1 MGCPKGQYYCNDE
14 QMCKSIPSGHK
25 VLKSGELVKEDLK
38 KQISNEFENLTKSR
52 TFNSFKKDALDIKGK
67 LEGAANK
74 FNKPEVKQQLQT
86 GVKNIANT
94 AIDQLTKAA
103 KKKVNS
109 FGEGAYEG
117 GGTIINPSGL
127 RNNWGIPPVKSVPSK
142 TYSEV
147 DLIKMMT
154 LGGAQAKKK
163 VNPKKNPIIN
173 ASYKPK
179 GNTIEEIDGSK
190 VALGLTAGVFG
201 AGIEL
206 ARRGKKFADKL
217 KEKMDKRTKLKEE
230 TQGGIN
236 IETYTDG
243 IQFNEIETV
252 NIIEPPKMK
261 SSAHLTF
268 IENLKGETK

>member
-127 RNNWGIPPVKSVPSK
+127 RNKWGIPPLKPGGGRIKEVPLTPSQNRMLVK
-142 TYSEV
+142 TH
-147 DLIKMMT
+147 
-154 LGGAQAKKK
+154 KKK
-163 VNPKKNPIIN
+163 VDPKKNPIIS
-173 ASYKPK
+173 SYKP
-179 GNTIEEIDGSK
+179 E
-190 VALGLTAGVFG
+190 
-201 AGIEL
+201 
-206 ARRGKKFADKL
+206 GKL
-217 KEKMDKRTKLKEE
+217 IEE

>member
-14 QMCKSIPSGHK
+14 QMCKSIPAGHK

-38 KQISNEFENLTKSR
+38 KQINNELQNLTKSK
-52 TFNSFKKDALDIKGK
+52 TFNSFKKDALQIKGT
-67 LEGAANK
+67 LEKSANK
-74 FNKPEVKQQLQT
+74 FNQSDF
-86 GVKNIANT
+86 KNQIKDIGTNFANT
-94 AIDQLTKAA
+94 AIDQLTRAA

-109 FGEGAYEG
+109 FGESAY
-117 GGTIINPSGL
+117 
-127 RNNWGIPPVKSVPSK
+127 
-142 TYSEV
+142 
-147 DLIKMMT
+147 
-154 LGGAQAKKK
+154 
-163 VNPKKNPIIN
+163 
-173 ASYKPK
+173 
-179 GNTIEEIDGSK
+179 IEEIDGSK

-201 AGIEL
+201 AGLEL

-243 IQFNEIETV
+243 VQFNEIETV

-268 IENLKGETK
+268 INDLTEETK

>member
-127 RNNWGIPPVKSVPSK
+127 RNKWGIPPLKPGGGGIKEVPLTPSQNRMLVK
-142 TYSEV
+142 TH
-147 DLIKMMT
+147 
-154 LGGAQAKKK
+154 KKK
-163 VNPKKNPIIN
+163 VDPKKNPIIS
-173 ASYKPK
+173 SYKP
-179 GNTIEEIDGSK
+179 E
-190 VALGLTAGVFG
+190 
-201 AGIEL
+201 
-206 ARRGKKFADKL
+206 GKL
-217 KEKMDKRTKLKEE
+217 IEE

>member
-1 MGCPKGQYYCNDE
+1 MACPKGQYFCNDE
-14 QMCKSIPSGHK
+14 QMCKSIPAGHK

-38 KQISNEFENLTKSR
+38 KQIGAELQNLTKSK

-67 LEGAANK
+67 LDKSAEK
-74 FNKPEVKQQLQT
+74 FNQSDF
-86 GVKNIANT
+86 KNQIKDIGTNFAHS
-94 AIDQLTKAA
+94 AIDKLTKAA

-109 FGEGAYEG
+109 FGEGAYQG

-127 RNNWGIPPVKSVPSK
+127 RNKWGIPPLKPGGGGIKEVPLTPSQNRMLVK
-142 TYSEV
+142 TH
-147 DLIKMMT
+147 
-154 LGGAQAKKK
+154 KKK
-163 VNPKKNPIIN
+163 VNPKKNPIIS
-173 ASYKPK
+173 SYEPE
-179 GNTIEEIDGSK
+179 GDTIEEIDGSK

-201 AGIEL
+201 AGLEL

-217 KEKMDKRTKLKEE
+217 KDKMDKRTKLKEE

-268 IENLKGETK
+268 IDDLKEETK

>member
-1 MGCPKGQYYCNDE
+1 MACPKGQYFCNDE
-14 QMCKSIPSGHK
+14 QMCKSIPAGHK
-25 VLKSGELVKEDLK
+25 VLKNGELVKEDLK
-38 KQISNEFENLTKSR
+38 KQIGNELQNLTKSK
-52 TFNSFKKDALDIKGK
+52 TFNSFKKDALQIKGT
-67 LEGAANK
+67 LEKSAEK
-74 FNKPEVKQQLQT
+74 FNKSDF
-86 GVKNIANT
+86 KNQIKDIGTNFAHS
-94 AIDQLTKAA
+94 AIDELTKAA

-109 FGEGAYEG
+109 FGEGAYQG

-127 RNNWGIPPVKSVPSK
+127 RNKWGIPPVKSVPSK
-142 TYSEV
+142 TYGEV
-147 DLIKMMT
+147 DLIKMMS

-163 VNPKKNPIIN
+163 VNPKKNPIIS
-173 ASYKPK
+173 SYEPE
-179 GNTIEEIDGSK
+179 GDTIEEIDGSK

-201 AGIEL
+201 AGLEL

-217 KEKMDKRTKLKEE
+217 KDKMDKRTKLKEE

-268 IENLKGETK
+268 IDDLKEETK

>member
-1 MGCPKGQYYCNDE
+1 MACPKGQYFCNDE
-14 QMCKSIPSGHK
+14 QMCKSIPAGHK
-25 VLKSGELVKEDLK
+25 VLKNGELVKEDLQQ
-38 KQISNEFENLTKSR
+38 QISKEFGNLTKSP
-52 TFNSFKKDALDIKGK
+52 TFQEFQKDAFKIKDK
-67 LEGAANK
+67 LKKTANK
-74 FNKPEVKQQLQT
+74 FNTPDNKQKLKT
-86 GVKNIANT
+86 GVQNIAGIIIKDLAKT
-94 AIDQLTKAA
+94 AQ
-103 KKKVNS
+103 KKVDS

-127 RNNWGIPPVKSVPSK
+127 RNKWGIPPVKSVPSK
-142 TYSEV
+142 TYGEV
-147 DLIKMMT
+147 DLIKMMS

-163 VNPKKNPIIN
+163 VNPKKNPIIS
-173 ASYKPK
+173 SYKPE
-179 GNTIEEIDGSK
+179 GDTIEEIDGSK

-201 AGIEL
+201 AGLEL

-268 IENLKGETK
+268 IENIKEERK